1 MLTFILRRLL
11 TTVPVVAFV
20 AFVVFSILH
29 LAPGDPAAI
38 IAGDQATPEQI
49 AAVHKALGLDRPF
62 FLRFASWL
70 WQVMNGDLGHSIFS
84 QLPVTTLI
92 GQRLEPTL
100 ALMTLT
106 LILSILVAIPAGV
119 AAAAFQ
125 GSWLDRGIMAM
136 AVAGFSVPVFVI
148 GYLLAW
154 IFSLK
159 LNWLPVQG
167 YTPLSAGFLPFLAN
181 MILPACALSGVYTAL
196 LARMTRTALIE
207 TLSQDYIRTARAK
220 GLSEIP
226 VLFRH
231 ALKNAAIPIVTVI
244 GIGIALLLGGAVITE
259 TVFAIPGIGRLVVDA
274 ILRRDYPVIQGV
286 ILLISFSYVLI
297 NLSIDLVYTV
307 IDPRVRY

>member
-1 MLTFILRRLL
+1 MLTFVVRRLL

-29 LAPGDPAAI
+29 LAPGNPAEI

-49 AAVHKALGLDRPF
+49 AAIHQALGLDQPF
-62 FLRFASWL
+62 FLRFVQWF
-70 WQVMNGDLGHSIFS
+70 WQVLNGDLGQSIFS
-84 QLPVTTLI
+84 RLPVTTLI
-92 GQRLEPTL
+92 AQRLEPTL

-106 LILSILVAIPAGV
+106 LVLSIVVAIPTGV

-125 GSWLDRGIMAM
+125 GRWLDRAVMAM

-154 IFSLK
+154 IFSIK
-159 LNWLPVQG
+159 LNWFPVQG
-167 YTPLSAGFLPFLAN
+167 YTPLSAGLGPCLAN
-181 MILPACALSGVYTAL
+181 LVLPACALSGVYTAL

-220 GLSEIP
+220 GLAEIP
-226 VLFRH
+226 ILFRH

-244 GIGIALLLGGAVITE
+244 GIGIALLLGGAVVTE
-259 TVFAIPGIGRLVVDA
+259 TVFAIPGIGRLIVDA

-286 ILLISFSYVLI
+286 ILLISLSYVLI
-297 NLSIDLVYTV
+297 NLGIDLLYTF

>member
-1 MLTFILRRLL
+1 MLSFILRRLL

-29 LAPGDPAAI
+29 LAPGNPAAL

-49 AAVHKALGLDRPF
+49 AAVHQALGLDKPF
-62 FLRFASWL
+62 FLRFVAWL
-70 WQVMNGDLGHSIFS
+70 WQVLNGDLGQSIFS
-84 QLPVTTLI
+84 RLPVTTLI
-92 GQRLEPTL
+92 AQRLEPTL
-100 ALMTLT
+100 ALMSLT
-106 LILSILVAIPAGV
+106 LVLSILVAIPAGV

-136 AVAGFSVPVFVI
+136 AVAGFSIPVFVI

-154 IFSLK
+154 IFSIK

-167 YTPLSAGFLPFLAN
+167 YSPLSAGFLPFLAN
-181 MILPACALSGVYTAL
+181 LILPAFALSGVYTAL

-226 VLFRH
+226 ILFRH

-297 NLSIDLVYTV
+297 NLGIDLVYTV